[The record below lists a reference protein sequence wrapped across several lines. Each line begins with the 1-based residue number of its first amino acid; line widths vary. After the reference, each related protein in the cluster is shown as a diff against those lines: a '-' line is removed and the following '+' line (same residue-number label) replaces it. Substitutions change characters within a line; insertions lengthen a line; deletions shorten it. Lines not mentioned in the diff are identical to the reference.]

1 MTDALVARY
10 RDVMLAPGAH
20 AAMLARMAQSILV
33 PPEPMLKTIQAPT
46 LLIWGEKDAMIPY
59 ANAGDHMRLLP
70 HATLKSFPKLG
81 HLPHEEALAES
92 INPVAAFLTRTE
104 TK

>member
-10 RDVMLAPGAH
+10 RDVMLAPGVR

-46 LLIWGEKDAMIPY
+46 LLI
-59 ANAGDHMRLLP
+59 
-70 HATLKSFPKLG
+70 SS
-81 HLPHEEALAES
+81 EARR
-92 INPVAAFLTRTE
+92 TR
-104 TK
+104 

>member
-1 MTDALVARY
+1 
-10 RDVMLAPGAH
+10 
-20 AAMLARMAQSILV
+20 
-33 PPEPMLKTIQAPT
+33 
-46 LLIWGEKDAMIPY
+46 MIPY
-59 ANAGDHMRLLP
+59 ANAGDYMRLLP